1 MVQTMESPETWLH
14 GEQRGKNMG
23 IEATSLVE
31 NSGNRERDSRGRF
44 VRGHTKR
51 GGNPKGSVHKLIG
64 MARDALADVLPDVIE
79 EARAGDEKARKLLF
93 EYGMPRI
100 RPTSLPI
107 AMPSDPEGILQA
119 MAEGSLSPDVAQ
131 DAMAVHLAAGKLH
144 EMEVLEQRMAA
155 MEEAMRQIG
164 GKV

>member
-1 MVQTMESPETWLH
+1 
-14 GEQRGKNMG
+14 MG

-119 MAEGSLSPDVAQ
+119 MAAGEIAPDTAGE
-131 DAMAVHLAAGKLH
+131 AMAVHLSAARIEEIATLQR
-144 EMEVLEQRMAA
+144 EV
-155 MEEAMRQIG
+155 EELKEAVKAIG
-164 GKV
+164 GLA